1 MFQAS
6 NIYATLESQ
15 RGNCPSGLVRAP
27 LVSTGD
33 VLLCRHI
40 GSFRAILVR
49 GPRLGDS
56 VYRKGGSRLGNFG
69 YRKGGSRLG
78 DSGYRKGGSRLGDSG
93 YRKEGSR
100 LGDSGYRKGGSR
112 LGNFGYRKGG
122 SRLGNFGYRKGGSRL
137 GDSGYRKGG
146 SRLGDSGYRKEGSRL
161 GDSGGSRLGDSGYR
175 QGALGWGTLVT
186 GKGALG
192 WGTLVQGQGVRGWG
206 TLVQDQGV
214 LCWGALAGDSGYRKE
229 GSRLGDSGS
238 RLGILARSKKCV
250 NSLVCVRWVL
260 VVFKYRP
267 QFPLQPI
274 ACRRQFGSYSLQM
287 RNALVECFLLGDN
300 KLSLLAPR
308 YLLLTSQSSLVLS
321 PLFTTGTCPLSTTR
335 NCRLSTESL
344 RAKPEMSVPCLSQSG
359 SRALLGP
366 RSANLSYMLKVISLD
381 ELEDVSPHLRGGR
394 VEKKLGK
401 NPVHPTEIRTSIS
414 PSPVVEL
421 NTTSALANHAFE
433 AGDPDFIAGDRHT
446 GSILG
451 DRDTGSILSDRG
463 TGSILSDRG
472 TGSILS
478 DRDAGSIL
486 SDRDAGSILGDRDT
500 GSILSDRG
508 TGSILSDRDAGSIL
522 SDRDAGSILSDRDA
536 GSILSDRDAGSIL
549 CDRGTGS
556 IPGRLLTIATMAQ
569 GSKYFPYDQS
579 YDYRIN
585 IAIGRLRASLAP
597 GIVSHVVCCVAGL
610 PSTRDRLPSTRDSIT
625 HPVHVYE
632 GDDALIT
639 CVVRDVGDNNIMWK
653 KEDRERHIMRVLTA
667 DETRVTSD
675 KRFDVLH
682 DGGGD
687 VWVLVI
693 RTAKPTDS
701 GVYVCEVNSKPIV
714 RSFHKLSVLSR
725 ALLPPDNATE
735 PLPYE
740 TQSGEAPK
748 NHNYTDCCVSSN
760 VSSNCFGFC
769 NIQSILE
776 GNTGKDPEN
785 CEADFPAIVKC
796 MADGRNHIP
805 CCIQEGVPDICQ
817 DVCRGE
823 YTTITENI
831 KTHFSCSA
839 YTEQTLACIME
850 GVEILPSPPL
860 NLEVEALS
868 DSSFKVSWQPPQ
880 VNKATLTEYVVNVTA
895 LLSFDQDEEIVSQEE
910 QDSYA
915 AAADSYALAAA
926 RLRGTGEDGND
937 TGIALK
943 PPTTDVFVVSDLKPP
958 TTNVKTMGETL
969 QVKVPGTYNFT
980 LVNNLK
986 PFTMYEIFVTA
997 RNIHGSS
1004 LSSYSV
1010 RTLTLTPGRLKSSQ
1024 VAEAPE
1030 LPDIRSCCVK
1040 KGITHPTCVDKLCD
1054 PALSDITEVT
1064 DLMICAPWAADTF
1077 SCLTNGVD
1085 HTGCCKAR
1093 GLPQQCQE
1101 LCAGNITQIDF
1112 SYFKCLKYMND
1123 YTNCLLQGYGVL
1135 PSAPTQLHISN
1146 IDVNF
1151 VILHWEAPLTLGDT
1165 VKHYNLHYRQMGLED
1180 MSYKSISMVHSPYI
1194 LENLISDSM
1203 YEVFVE
1209 AVNIH
1214 GVGEPSSRAVF
1225 QTSSQLDQEKIEEAS
1240 AYNLTACCLAADLTA
1255 VCMPLCSYNA
1265 NMSDIKSLAGMCAGE
1280 LNKLV
1285 RCGAGGRNHGDC
1297 CTRRGV
1303 PSSCLSICSGVIV
1316 DSLIVTATSCIPF
1329 IGNIVQCFEEGTGIL
1344 PGPVTELH
1352 ATSVTNT
1359 SVTLQWEPPSDS
1371 NASDYVIHYKKVD
1384 NITMHETV
1392 LAIDSTQNATST
1404 ISVVQGLDGGALYS
1418 FFVVSRNIHGTSL
1431 PSSVLMINVTNTDLG
1446 EKGVPSLTSP
1456 PHSLAVSAHSAT
1468 WVTISWQPPEFS
1480 HPSEKLVYKLYHKST
1495 ADSSFQTV
1503 ETSVTSHM
1511 VEGLSPNTQYII
1523 YVTAVSKNGQSLPSE
1538 TLIAWTDPAYPA
1550 FVEVHILQRAR
1561 PDFHGTAIGP
1571 NIARDRV
1578 VLHQTATSPSIPPT
1592 VHPINLVMEGSSMTI
1607 LCIAMGTPMP
1617 TISLYI
1623 SGRLVRQE
1631 TTRHMVTV
1639 VHNVTKD
1646 MDQISCYA
1654 DNGYGTPM
1662 QASRKITI
1670 SPSGI
1675 TMAALGDSV
1684 VLECQVDAH
1693 PEPKMLFWRDQNGR
1707 VPVIQGG
1714 KYDINNMKAK
1724 DLLLGPGQVDL
1735 SQNRGSLSTA
1745 DINPLFGDY

>member
-1 MFQAS
+1 MM
-6 NIYATLESQ
+6 
-15 RGNCPSGLVRAP
+15 G
-27 LVSTGD
+27 
-33 VLLCRHI
+33 
-40 GSFRAILVR
+40 
-49 GPRLGDS
+49 
-56 VYRKGGSRLGNFG
+56 
-69 YRKGGSRLG
+69 
-78 DSGYRKGGSRLGDSG
+78 
-93 YRKEGSR
+93 
-100 LGDSGYRKGGSR
+100 
-112 LGNFGYRKGG
+112 
-122 SRLGNFGYRKGGSRL
+122 
-137 GDSGYRKGG
+137 
-146 SRLGDSGYRKEGSRL
+146 
-161 GDSGGSRLGDSGYR
+161 
-175 QGALGWGTLVT
+175 
-186 GKGALG
+186 
-192 WGTLVQGQGVRGWG
+192 
-206 TLVQDQGV
+206 
-214 LCWGALAGDSGYRKE
+214 
-229 GSRLGDSGS
+229 
-238 RLGILARSKKCV
+238 RS
-250 NSLVCVRWVL
+250 S
-260 VVFKYRP
+260 
-267 QFPLQPI
+267 
-274 ACRRQFGSYSLQM
+274 
-287 RNALVECFLLGDN
+287 
-300 KLSLLAPR
+300 
-308 YLLLTSQSSLVLS
+308 
-321 PLFTTGTCPLSTTR
+321 
-335 NCRLSTESL
+335 
-344 RAKPEMSVPCLSQSG
+344 
-359 SRALLGP
+359 
-366 RSANLSYMLKVISLD
+366 
-381 ELEDVSPHLRGGR
+381 
-394 VEKKLGK
+394 
-401 NPVHPTEIRTSIS
+401 
-414 PSPVVEL
+414 
-421 NTTSALANHAFE
+421 
-433 AGDPDFIAGDRHT
+433 
-446 GSILG
+446 
-451 DRDTGSILSDRG
+451 
-463 TGSILSDRG
+463 
-472 TGSILS
+472 
-478 DRDAGSIL
+478 
-486 SDRDAGSILGDRDT
+486 
-500 GSILSDRG
+500 
-508 TGSILSDRDAGSIL
+508 
-522 SDRDAGSILSDRDA
+522 
-536 GSILSDRDAGSIL
+536 
-549 CDRGTGS
+549 
-556 IPGRLLTIATMAQ
+556 
-569 GSKYFPYDQS
+569 
-579 YDYRIN
+579 
-585 IAIGRLRASLAP
+585 
-597 GIVSHVVCCVAGL
+597 
-610 PSTRDRLPSTRDSIT
+610 
-625 HPVHVYE
+625 
-632 GDDALIT
+632 
-639 CVVRDVGDNNIMWK
+639 
-653 KEDRERHIMRVLTA
+653 
-667 DETRVTSD
+667 
-675 KRFDVLH
+675 
-682 DGGGD
+682 
-687 VWVLVI
+687 
-693 RTAKPTDS
+693 
-701 GVYVCEVNSKPIV
+701 
-714 RSFHKLSVLSR
+714 
-725 ALLPPDNATE
+725 
-735 PLPYE
+735 
-740 TQSGEAPK
+740 
-748 NHNYTDCCVSSN
+748 
-760 VSSNCFGFC
+760 
-769 NIQSILE
+769 
-776 GNTGKDPEN
+776 
-785 CEADFPAIVKC
+785 
-796 MADGRNHIP
+796 
-805 CCIQEGVPDICQ
+805 
-817 DVCRGE
+817 
-823 YTTITENI
+823 
-831 KTHFSCSA
+831 
-839 YTEQTLACIME
+839 
-850 GVEILPSPPL
+850 
-860 NLEVEALS
+860 
-868 DSSFKVSWQPPQ
+868 
-880 VNKATLTEYVVNVTA
+880 
-895 LLSFDQDEEIVSQEE
+895 
-910 QDSYA
+910 
-915 AAADSYALAAA
+915 
-926 RLRGTGEDGND
+926 
-937 TGIALK
+937 
-943 PPTTDVFVVSDLKPP
+943 
-958 TTNVKTMGETL
+958 
-969 QVKVPGTYNFT
+969 
-980 LVNNLK
+980 
-986 PFTMYEIFVTA
+986 
-997 RNIHGSS
+997 
-1004 LSSYSV
+1004 
-1010 RTLTLTPGRLKSSQ
+1010 
-1024 VAEAPE
+1024 
-1030 LPDIRSCCVK
+1030 
-1040 KGITHPTCVDKLCD
+1040 CVDKLCD

-1359 SVTLQWEPPSDS
+1359 SVTLQWEPPTDS

-1404 ISVVQGLDGGALYS
+1404 ISVVQGLDSGALYS

-1550 FVEVHILQRAR
+1550 FVE
-1561 PDFHGTAIGP
+1561 
-1571 NIARDRV
+1571 
-1578 VLHQTATSPSIPPT
+1578 PPT

-1662 QASRKITI
+1662 QAFNHHNDNYRRLSGTSHSLPPVTDVPHITA
-1670 SPSGI
+1670 SGI

-1724 DLLLGPGQVDL
+1724 DEESKYIMHLTIHRIGDKDDGDYFCHAENAFGSATQPVSVRIRNVAATNNVTQCCIEQNVTSGCMEACSFYLDIDAVIDKPECINDFDKLMKCAADGSDHRSCCAQWGVPRRCLDWCRGEPLLNNKFCVLSYTKQITSCFHEGRDRLPGPPQNVHIDIIDAHSAQVKWDPPVKNPGTVEMYRVFWRQVGSRNAAKNDTKVTRLRIMGLKEGATYECVIKAGNHFGTSTLTDPVKFTTGEKYITSAASLDSDSSHVGVAVGIVMALIIVAGIVVGAVWFLRSRRMLGRKSTGGVAFENPSYLREVNMDHIQIPATQGDPILPNGTANGINPSGGQVPSAQGWKHETL
-1735 SQNRGSLSTA
+1735 HVPAQATEVAPSLYEELKLGHDGA
-1745 DINPLFGDY
+1745 GFKRLK

>member
-1 MFQAS
+1 MGLSEQDEEGEFQEHARIKGDPTPTHVKGNSPGLLMTCIQGAAYQNVETRCRRPKTQQQTTQS
-6 NIYATLESQ
+6 NYISSVAGMDTGPLLPQFDLLTTTRLSSGGQRIYNLERSYSP
-15 RGNCPSGLVRAP
+15 RSPLLSHGFNCHYLRCRMN
-27 LVSTGD
+27 TG
-33 VLLCRHI
+33 VTTQV
-40 GSFRAILVR
+40 G
-49 GPRLGDS
+49 GPRLVD
-56 VYRKGGSRLGNFG
+56 YGSRP
-69 YRKGGSRLG
+69 GGALLG
-78 DSGYRKGGSRLGDSG
+78 DSGSRPGGALLGDSDSRPWGALLGNSSFRPGSSLLWDSDSRPGGVLLGDSG
-93 YRKEGSR
+93 SRPGSSL
-100 LGDSGYRKGGSR
+100 LGDSGSRPGSSLLEDSGSR
-112 LGNFGYRKGG
+112 PG
-122 SRLGNFGYRKGGSRL
+122 
-137 GDSGYRKGG
+137 
-146 SRLGDSGYRKEGSRL
+146 
-161 GDSGGSRLGDSGYR
+161 
-175 QGALGWGTLVT
+175 GAL
-186 GKGALG
+186 
-192 WGTLVQGQGVRGWG
+192 
-206 TLVQDQGV
+206 
-214 LCWGALAGDSGYRKE
+214 
-229 GSRLGDSGS
+229 LGDSGS
-238 RLGILARSKKCV
+238 RLGILTRSKQCV
-250 NSLVCVRWVL
+250 NSLVCVRWML
-260 VVFKYRP
+260 VVFR
-267 QFPLQPI
+267 
-274 ACRRQFGSYSLQM
+274 YSPQM
-287 RNALVECFLLGDN
+287 RYVLVKCFLLGDN

-308 YLLLTSQSSLVLS
+308 SLLRHSPHSSVQ
-321 PLFTTGTCPLSTTR
+321 
-335 NCRLSTESL
+335 SL
-344 RAKPEMSVPCLSQSG
+344 RAKPERSVPRPSQSG
-359 SRALLGP
+359 SQGP
-366 RSANLSYMLKVISLD
+366 RSANLSCMLKVISPVDCAPTMLD
-381 ELEDVSPHLRGGR
+381 RVREKSLLKQSKTTQLEHS
-394 VEKKLGK
+394 
-401 NPVHPTEIRTSIS
+401 IR
-414 PSPVVEL
+414 
-421 NTTSALANHAFE
+421 
-433 AGDPDFIAGDRHT
+433 DPGLIT
-446 GSILG
+446 G
-451 DRDTGSILSDRG
+451 
-463 TGSILSDRG
+463 
-472 TGSILS
+472 
-478 DRDAGSIL
+478 
-486 SDRDAGSILGDRDT
+486 DRDAGSILGDRDPGLIT
-500 GSILSDRG
+500 GDK
-508 TGSILSDRDAGSIL
+508 DAGSIL
-522 SDRDAGSILSDRDA
+522 G
-536 GSILSDRDAGSIL
+536 
-549 CDRGTGS
+549 
-556 IPGRLLTIATMAQ
+556 
-569 GSKYFPYDQS
+569 
-579 YDYRIN
+579 
-585 IAIGRLRASLAP
+585 
-597 GIVSHVVCCVAGL
+597 
-610 PSTRDRLPSTRDSIT
+610 LPSTRDSIT

-725 ALLPPDNATE
+725 ALLPPDNATG
-735 PLPYE
+735 PLTYE
-740 TQSGEAPK
+740 TQSGDAPK

-880 VNKATLTEYVVNVTA
+880 VNKATLTEYLVNVTA
-895 LLSFDQDEEIVSQEE
+895 LLSFDQDEEVVSQEE

-943 PPTTDVFVVSDLKPP
+943 PPTTDVLVVSDLKPP
-958 TTNVKTMGETL
+958 TTNVKVMGETL

-980 LVNNLK
+980 LVSNLK

-997 RNIHGSS
+997 LNIHGSS
-1004 LSSYSV
+1004 LPSYSV
-1010 RTLTLTPGRLKSSQ
+1010 RALTLTPGRLKSSQ

-1030 LPDIRSCCVK
+1030 LPDIRSCCVN

-1359 SVTLQWEPPSDS
+1359 SVTLQWEPPTDS

-1404 ISVVQGLDGGALYS
+1404 ISVVQGLDSGALYS

-1550 FVEVHILQRAR
+1550 FVEVHILQRAMLG
-1561 PDFHGTAIGP
+1561 FHGTTIGP
-1571 NIARDRV
+1571 NIERV
-1578 VLHQTATSPSIPPT
+1578 QGCIASNGHWPNHCQNPGLTKPPT

-1724 DLLLGPGQVDL
+1724 DLLLGPGQVYL
-1735 SQNRGSLSTA
+1735 PQTQGSLSTA
-1745 DINPLFGDY
+1745 DINPILGDYRPLYQ

>member
-1 MFQAS
+1 
-6 NIYATLESQ
+6 
-15 RGNCPSGLVRAP
+15 
-27 LVSTGD
+27 
-33 VLLCRHI
+33 
-40 GSFRAILVR
+40 
-49 GPRLGDS
+49 
-56 VYRKGGSRLGNFG
+56 
-69 YRKGGSRLG
+69 
-78 DSGYRKGGSRLGDSG
+78 
-93 YRKEGSR
+93 
-100 LGDSGYRKGGSR
+100 
-112 LGNFGYRKGG
+112 
-122 SRLGNFGYRKGGSRL
+122 
-137 GDSGYRKGG
+137 
-146 SRLGDSGYRKEGSRL
+146 
-161 GDSGGSRLGDSGYR
+161 
-175 QGALGWGTLVT
+175 
-186 GKGALG
+186 
-192 WGTLVQGQGVRGWG
+192 
-206 TLVQDQGV
+206 
-214 LCWGALAGDSGYRKE
+214 
-229 GSRLGDSGS
+229 
-238 RLGILARSKKCV
+238 
-250 NSLVCVRWVL
+250 
-260 VVFKYRP
+260 
-267 QFPLQPI
+267 
-274 ACRRQFGSYSLQM
+274 
-287 RNALVECFLLGDN
+287 
-300 KLSLLAPR
+300 
-308 YLLLTSQSSLVLS
+308 
-321 PLFTTGTCPLSTTR
+321 
-335 NCRLSTESL
+335 
-344 RAKPEMSVPCLSQSG
+344 
-359 SRALLGP
+359 
-366 RSANLSYMLKVISLD
+366 
-381 ELEDVSPHLRGGR
+381 
-394 VEKKLGK
+394 
-401 NPVHPTEIRTSIS
+401 
-414 PSPVVEL
+414 
-421 NTTSALANHAFE
+421 
-433 AGDPDFIAGDRHT
+433 
-446 GSILG
+446 
-451 DRDTGSILSDRG
+451 
-463 TGSILSDRG
+463 
-472 TGSILS
+472 
-478 DRDAGSIL
+478 
-486 SDRDAGSILGDRDT
+486 
-500 GSILSDRG
+500 
-508 TGSILSDRDAGSIL
+508 
-522 SDRDAGSILSDRDA
+522 
-536 GSILSDRDAGSIL
+536 
-549 CDRGTGS
+549 
-556 IPGRLLTIATMAQ
+556 
-569 GSKYFPYDQS
+569 
-579 YDYRIN
+579 
-585 IAIGRLRASLAP
+585 
-597 GIVSHVVCCVAGL
+597 
-610 PSTRDRLPSTRDSIT
+610 
-625 HPVHVYE
+625 
-632 GDDALIT
+632 
-639 CVVRDVGDNNIMWK
+639 
-653 KEDRERHIMRVLTA
+653 
-667 DETRVTSD
+667 
-675 KRFDVLH
+675 
-682 DGGGD
+682 
-687 VWVLVI
+687 
-693 RTAKPTDS
+693 
-701 GVYVCEVNSKPIV
+701 
-714 RSFHKLSVLSR
+714 
-725 ALLPPDNATE
+725 
-735 PLPYE
+735 
-740 TQSGEAPK
+740 
-748 NHNYTDCCVSSN
+748 
-760 VSSNCFGFC
+760 
-769 NIQSILE
+769 
-776 GNTGKDPEN
+776 
-785 CEADFPAIVKC
+785 
-796 MADGRNHIP
+796 DGRNHIP

-880 VNKATLTEYVVNVTA
+880 VNKATLTEYLVNVTA
-895 LLSFDQDEEIVSQEE
+895 LLSFDQDEEVVSQEE

-943 PPTTDVFVVSDLKPP
+943 PPTTDVLVVSDLKPP
-958 TTNVKTMGETL
+958 TTNVKVMGETL

-980 LVNNLK
+980 VVSNLK

-997 RNIHGSS
+997 LNIHGSS
-1004 LSSYSV
+1004 LPSYSV
-1010 RTLTLTPGRLKSSQ
+1010 RALTLTPGRLKSSQ

-1030 LPDIRSCCVK
+1030 LPDIRSCCVN

-1209 AVNIH
+1209 AVNSH

-1225 QTSSQLDQEKIEEAS
+1225 QTSSQVTIIPHLTALFGVLVLLLYLYYLFVKLDQEKIEEAS

-1359 SVTLQWEPPSDS
+1359 SVTLQWEPPTDS

-1404 ISVVQGLDGGALYS
+1404 ISVVQGLDSGALYS

-1550 FVEVHILQRAR
+1550 FVE
-1561 PDFHGTAIGP
+1561 
-1571 NIARDRV
+1571 
-1578 VLHQTATSPSIPPT
+1578 PPT

-1670 SPSGI
+1670 SHVPHITASGI

-1724 DLLLGPGQVDL
+1724 DEESKYIMHLTIHRIGDK
-1735 SQNRGSLSTA
+1735 
-1745 DINPLFGDY
+1745 DDGDYFCHAENAFGSATQPVSVRIRNVPECINDFDKLMKCAADGSDHRSCCAQWGVPRRCLDWCRGEPLLNNKFCVLSYTKQITSCFHEGRDRLPGPPQNVHIDIIDAHSAQVKWDPPVKNPGTVEMYRVFWRQVGSRNAAKNDTKVTRLRIMGLKEGATYECVIKAGNHFGTSTLTDPVKFTTGEKYITSAASLDAPSSAWMLMLRTSATMSASVTSLHRLPHLHPR

>member
-1 MFQAS
+1 M
-6 NIYATLESQ
+6 
-15 RGNCPSGLVRAP
+15 
-27 LVSTGD
+27 
-33 VLLCRHI
+33 
-40 GSFRAILVR
+40 
-49 GPRLGDS
+49 
-56 VYRKGGSRLGNFG
+56 
-69 YRKGGSRLG
+69 
-78 DSGYRKGGSRLGDSG
+78 
-93 YRKEGSR
+93 
-100 LGDSGYRKGGSR
+100 
-112 LGNFGYRKGG
+112 
-122 SRLGNFGYRKGGSRL
+122 
-137 GDSGYRKGG
+137 
-146 SRLGDSGYRKEGSRL
+146 
-161 GDSGGSRLGDSGYR
+161 
-175 QGALGWGTLVT
+175 
-186 GKGALG
+186 
-192 WGTLVQGQGVRGWG
+192 
-206 TLVQDQGV
+206 
-214 LCWGALAGDSGYRKE
+214 
-229 GSRLGDSGS
+229 
-238 RLGILARSKKCV
+238 
-250 NSLVCVRWVL
+250 
-260 VVFKYRP
+260 
-267 QFPLQPI
+267 
-274 ACRRQFGSYSLQM
+274 
-287 RNALVECFLLGDN
+287 
-300 KLSLLAPR
+300 
-308 YLLLTSQSSLVLS
+308 
-321 PLFTTGTCPLSTTR
+321 
-335 NCRLSTESL
+335 
-344 RAKPEMSVPCLSQSG
+344 
-359 SRALLGP
+359 
-366 RSANLSYMLKVISLD
+366 
-381 ELEDVSPHLRGGR
+381 
-394 VEKKLGK
+394 
-401 NPVHPTEIRTSIS
+401 
-414 PSPVVEL
+414 
-421 NTTSALANHAFE
+421 
-433 AGDPDFIAGDRHT
+433 
-446 GSILG
+446 LG
-451 DRDTGSILSDRG
+451 DRN
-463 TGSILSDRG
+463 
-472 TGSILS
+472 
-478 DRDAGSIL
+478 
-486 SDRDAGSILGDRDT
+486 AGSILGDRNA
-500 GSILSDRG
+500 GSILGDRNA
-508 TGSILSDRDAGSIL
+508 GSILGDRNAGSILGDRNAGSIPGDRNAGSILGDRNAGSIPGDRNVGSILGDRNAGSIL
-522 SDRDAGSILSDRDA
+522 SDRDAGSILSDRDV
-536 GSILSDRDAGSIL
+536 GSIQYDRDP
-549 CDRGTGS
+549 GS
-556 IPGRLLTIATMAQ
+556 IPGRVTQ
-569 GSKYFPYDQS
+569 GQYHMLYVVLQGCQVSGTVS
-579 YDYRIN
+579 HVVCC
-585 IAIGRLRASLAP
+585 AS
-597 GIVSHVVCCVAGL
+597 GTVSHVVCCVAGTVSHVGCL
-610 PSTRDRLPSTRDSIT
+610 ASGTVSHVVCCVAGLPSTRDSIT

-958 TTNVKTMGETL
+958 TTNVKAMGETL

-980 LVNNLK
+980 LVSNLK

-1004 LSSYSV
+1004 LPSYSV

-1359 SVTLQWEPPSDS
+1359 SVTLQWEPPTDS

-1550 FVEVHILQRAR
+1550 FVE
-1561 PDFHGTAIGP
+1561 
-1571 NIARDRV
+1571 
-1578 VLHQTATSPSIPPT
+1578 PPT

-1670 SPSGI
+1670 SHVPHITASGI

-1724 DLLLGPGQVDL
+1724 DEESKYIMHLTIHRIGDKDDGDYFCHAENAFGSATQPVSVRIRNVAATNNVPQNALSSTPQCLIYIVIVLQAATNNVTQCCIEQNVTSGCMEACSFYLDIDAVIDKPECINDFDKLMKCAADGSDHRSCCAQWGVPRRCLDWCRGEPLLNNKFCVLSYTKQITSCFHEGRDRLPGPPQNVHIDIIDAHSAQVKWDPPVKNPGTVEMYRVFWRQVGSRNAAKNDTKVTRLRIMGLKEGATYECVIKAGNHFGTSTLTDPVKFTTGEKYITSAASLDSDSSHVGVAVGIVMALIIVAAIVVGAVWFLRSRRMLGRKSTGGVAFENPSYLREVNMDHIQIPATQGDPILPNGTANGINPSGGQVPSAQGWKHETL
-1735 SQNRGSLSTA
+1735 HVPAQATEVAPSLYEELKLGHDGA
-1745 DINPLFGDY
+1745 GFKRLK